1 METFPLSNL
10 KARCKVSHIA
20 TVEIEFKDLDC
31 LAKACTKCGV
41 ELRMGQKQFKW
52 FAGKVSECDA
62 AISVPQNTVAYE
74 IGVHIEGGKIR
85 LSYDPWNKGNGMQN
99 HIAFEDDIK
108 GIGKLQQAYAVE
120 VARKQAK
127 RQGFSVREQVQ
138 ADGRIKLTLAR

>member
-1 METFPLSNL
+1 M
-10 KARCKVSHIA
+10 SHIA

-41 ELRMGQKQFKW
+41 ELRRDQKQFTW
-52 FAGKVSECDA
+52 YNGNVSDCDA
-62 AISVPQNTVAYE
+62 AIAVPGNSRAYE
-74 IGVHIEGGKIR
+74 IGVHLEGGKIR
-85 LSYDPWNKGNGMQN
+85 LAYDPFCRGYGMQN
-99 HIAFEDDIK
+99 HVAFEDDMR
-108 GIGKLQQAYAVE
+108 GLGKLQQAYAVE